1 MSQVGHKRTDNKIRD
16 FEAMNVCIVELTTN
30 PADEHFNQQ
39 GFAVRVEI
47 SYDESG
53 CRSASYWRRT
63 THAMQWMEHEND
75 PEIRVGA
82 PSELREE
89 VAASILGLVRSA
101 RIGPNVEGLHGYIH
115 ATKFQLTIS
124 SIFFSCNLSWF
135 AELPSEWSELQP
147 AVQALESIGR
157 E

>member
-1 MSQVGHKRTDNKIRD
+1 
-16 FEAMNVCIVELTTN
+16 MNVCVVELTTT

-53 CRSASYWRRT
+53 RRSASYWRKT
-63 THAMQWMEHEND
+63 THAMQWMELENG

-82 PSELREE
+82 PSQLPEE
-89 VAASILGLVRSA
+89 VASSIVSLVRSA
-101 RIGPNVEGLHGYIH
+101 RIGPNVEGLYGYVH
-115 ATKFQLTIS
+115 ATKFELTIS
-124 SIFFSCNLSWF
+124 SIFFSCRLSWF
-135 AELPSEWSELQP
+135 AELPPEWSELQP
-147 AVQALESIGR
+147 AIQALESIGR